1 VEIVW
6 FESENVSS
14 NHIVEDMSLQYV
26 CGFLHDM
33 IQSRNDFMQSLKNN
47 SVETFS
53 LVVCAFIDFSFL
65 KQIELVFYDNVIHED
80 HNFGLLLVLQC
91 NNIFVLCRSL
101 YYVRLRPDSTTRFD
115 PDNPHIVPHCKHI
128 YKAFNNARMTKQYH
142 IASSWFLM
150 LIQLIQFLKDHP
162 SKDNKIIEQL
172 FFPYYIHYSLKL
184 FDFKHDP
191 LNLIPQ
197 LTIIEPYL
205 KRGFKW
211 RHKLR
216 ITNPEKYNKLK
227 PFFTCYDFIKSIEK
241 GIRRVFKK

>member
-1 VEIVW
+1 MQEC
-6 FESENVSS
+6 FEFQGDTRISS
-14 NHIVEDMSLQYV
+14 QEWLDCCIKKKIGSFYLATAGFINFNFLQNIGLY
-26 CGFLHDM
+26 FLDG
-33 IQSRNDFMQSLKNN
+33 
-47 SVETFS
+47 
-53 LVVCAFIDFSFL
+53 
-65 KQIELVFYDNVIHED
+65 VIHED
-80 HNFGLLLVLQC
+80 HNFGLLLILQC
-91 NNIFVLCRSL
+91 NNIFVLQKDF
-101 YYVRLRPDSTTRFD
+101 YYVRARPNSITRFD
-115 PDNPHIVPHCKHI
+115 SSDPRIVPHYNHI
-128 YKAFNNARMTKQYH
+128 YKAFNNARITKQYH

-241 GIRRVFKK
+241 GIRRVFKPHNKQ